1 MNNNM
6 MNNNMMNNMMNGN
19 QNGNGAGSLLRRI
32 QAEDFALYEAVLYL
46 DAYPTNQKAL
56 AFYRE
61 HRKILDALKEEYRQ
75 KYGPLTIYDNIDS
88 GEWDWVK
95 GPWPW
100 EREAN

>member
-6 MNNNMMNNMMNGN
+6 MNGS
-19 QNGNGAGSLLRRI
+19 QNPHTGSSGAGSLLHRI
-32 QAEDFALYEAVLYL
+32 QAEDFALYEVALYL
-46 DAYPTNQKAL
+46 DASPTNKKAL
-56 AFYRE
+56 AFYDE
-61 HRKILDALKEEYRQ
+61 HRKLLAALKEEYRQ

-88 GEWDWVK
+88 SEWRWVQ